1 MTVTGINPTNRS
13 MRSSVILRNWAL
25 KVSLSSHDQIV
36 LFMGQ
41 RGLASPVVKKPKHT
55 KFRARS

>member
-41 RGLASPVVKKPKHT
+41 GGLASPVVKKPKHT